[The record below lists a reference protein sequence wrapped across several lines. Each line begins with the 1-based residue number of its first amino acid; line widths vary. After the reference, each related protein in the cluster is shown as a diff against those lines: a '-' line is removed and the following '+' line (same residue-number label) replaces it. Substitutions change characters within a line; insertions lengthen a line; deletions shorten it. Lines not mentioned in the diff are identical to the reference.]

1 MLATVG
7 QRFRQRLRAFW
18 WLWVLIV
25 VVAVILNEVFD
36 RSVAGDKNGHPAGD
50 VLVALVVV
58 VIVSAIWDFATR
70 RSRLPPR
77 GSELRRFTRLGDRPY
92 A

>member
-1 MLATVG
+1 MLPAVG
-7 QRFRQRLRAFW
+7 RRFRQRLRGFW

-36 RSVAGDKNGHPAGD
+36 RTVAGDKNGHPAGD
-50 VLVALVVV
+50 VLVAIAIAIVL
-58 VIVSAIWDFATR
+58 IVSAIWDFATR

-77 GSELRRFTRLGDRPY
+77 GS
-92 A
+92 